1 MVPFFPKQ
9 ISSKAVTIYL
19 LSLGAVSLIFVKYM
33 LGLDFLIIGI
43 VWVLLFFGLSSRF
56 SRKWVDYD
64 EKRFTRKLF
73 ITALLFRIVWVLF
86 SYIFFIIKT
95 GIPFE
100 FSAADSFDYHA
111 CAEWYIDIGWSE
123 ASDRLALTPL
133 SDRGYIIYL
142 TGLYSIFGPNILI
155 TRFIKAILSAFS
167 CVLIYRLARRN
178 VGEPA
183 GKLAGIFCC
192 LMPNLI
198 MYCGLHLKE
207 TEMLFLTIFA
217 LERADDL
224 LRSKSVS
231 VWKIIVVVLLT
242 LSLFTFRTVLGVAV
256 LFAILTALVFS
267 SQSVLSRWNRTILI
281 FWAVVGLL
289 VMAGGTITN
298 EAQGYWESRDENQV
312 AKREHQMSKGVS
324 WAKYATGAVMA
335 PIMFVLPFPTMV
347 DVDQQYNQ
355 QLMHGGNFVRNFLGG
370 FVLLTL
376 FSALFVKKNWRD
388 LSMIGTFVVTYLG
401 IICMSGFANAERFLL
416 PGLPILLTLA
426 AYGVTLLNG
435 RNYQWV
441 RVWFWIVPLLVV
453 GWAVFK
459 LGSRGIL

>member
-1 MVPFFPKQ
+1 
-9 ISSKAVTIYL
+9 
-19 LSLGAVSLIFVKYM
+19 M

-86 SYIFFIIKT
+86 SYVYFIIKT

-231 VWKIIVVVLLT
+231 VWKVVVVVLLT

-376 FSALFVKKNWRD
+376 FSSLFVKKNWRD
-388 LSMIGTFVVTYLG
+388 LSMIGTFVITYLG

>member
-1 MVPFFPKQ
+1 M
-9 ISSKAVTIYL
+9 
-19 LSLGAVSLIFVKYM
+19 SLGAVSLIFVKYM

-231 VWKIIVVVLLT
+231 VWKVVVVVLLT

-388 LSMIGTFVVTYLG
+388 LSMIGTFVITYLG

>member
-1 MVPFFPKQ
+1 
-9 ISSKAVTIYL
+9 
-19 LSLGAVSLIFVKYM
+19 M

-43 VWVLLFFGLSSRF
+43 IWVLLFFGLSSRF

-86 SYIFFIIKT
+86 SYVYFIIKT

-111 CAEWYIDIGWSE
+111 CAEWYIDIGWSQ

-231 VWKIIVVVLLT
+231 VWKVVVAVLLT

-388 LSMIGTFVVTYLG
+388 LSMIGTFVITYLG

>member
-1 MVPFFPKQ
+1 
-9 ISSKAVTIYL
+9 
-19 LSLGAVSLIFVKYM
+19 M

-167 CVLIYRLARRN
+167 CVLIYRLPRRN

>member
-86 SYIFFIIKT
+86 SYVYFIIKT

-167 CVLIYRLARRN
+167 CVLIYRLGRRN

-231 VWKIIVVVLLT
+231 VWKVVVVVLLT

-376 FSALFVKKNWRD
+376 FSSLFVKKNWRD
-388 LSMIGTFVVTYLG
+388 LSMIGTFVITYLG

>member
-1 MVPFFPKQ
+1 
-9 ISSKAVTIYL
+9 
-19 LSLGAVSLIFVKYM
+19 M

-86 SYIFFIIKT
+86 SYVYFIIKT

-231 VWKIIVVVLLT
+231 VWKVVVVVLLT

-388 LSMIGTFVVTYLG
+388 LSMIGTFVITYLG

>member
-1 MVPFFPKQ
+1 M
-9 ISSKAVTIYL
+9 
-19 LSLGAVSLIFVKYM
+19 SLGAVSLIFVKYM

>member
-1 MVPFFPKQ
+1 
-9 ISSKAVTIYL
+9 
-19 LSLGAVSLIFVKYM
+19 M

-86 SYIFFIIKT
+86 SYVYFIIKT

-111 CAEWYIDIGWSE
+111 CAEWYIDIGWSQ

-231 VWKIIVVVLLT
+231 VWKVVVVVLLT

-388 LSMIGTFVVTYLG
+388 LSMIGTFVITYLG

>member
-86 SYIFFIIKT
+86 SYVYFIIKT

-231 VWKIIVVVLLT
+231 VWKVVVVVLLT

-376 FSALFVKKNWRD
+376 FSSLFVKKNWRD
-388 LSMIGTFVVTYLG
+388 LSMIGTFVITYLG

>member
-1 MVPFFPKQ
+1 
-9 ISSKAVTIYL
+9 
-19 LSLGAVSLIFVKYM
+19 M

-231 VWKIIVVVLLT
+231 VWKVVVVVLLT

-388 LSMIGTFVVTYLG
+388 LSMIGTFVITYLG

>member
-1 MVPFFPKQ
+1 M
-9 ISSKAVTIYL
+9 
-19 LSLGAVSLIFVKYM
+19 SLGAVSLIFVKYM

-86 SYIFFIIKT
+86 SYLYFIIKT

>member
-1 MVPFFPKQ
+1 
-9 ISSKAVTIYL
+9 
-19 LSLGAVSLIFVKYM
+19 M

-86 SYIFFIIKT
+86 SYLYFIIKT

>member
-86 SYIFFIIKT
+86 SYLYFIIKT

-111 CAEWYIDIGWSE
+111 CAEWYIDIGWSQ

-231 VWKIIVVVLLT
+231 VWKVVVVVLLT

-298 EAQGYWESRDENQV
+298 EAQGYWESRDDNQV

-388 LSMIGTFVVTYLG
+388 LSMIGTFVITYLG

>member
-1 MVPFFPKQ
+1 M
-9 ISSKAVTIYL
+9 
-19 LSLGAVSLIFVKYM
+19 SLGAVSLIFVKYM

-86 SYIFFIIKT
+86 SYVYFIIKT

-111 CAEWYIDIGWSE
+111 CAEWYIDIGWSQ

-231 VWKIIVVVLLT
+231 VWKVVVVILLT

-388 LSMIGTFVVTYLG
+388 LSMIGTFVITYLG

>member
-86 SYIFFIIKT
+86 SYVYFIIKT

-231 VWKIIVVVLLT
+231 VWKVVVVVLLT
-242 LSLFTFRTVLGVAV
+242 LSLFMFRTVLGVAV

-388 LSMIGTFVVTYLG
+388 LSMIGTFVITYLG

>member
-1 MVPFFPKQ
+1 
-9 ISSKAVTIYL
+9 
-19 LSLGAVSLIFVKYM
+19 M

>member
-1 MVPFFPKQ
+1 M
-9 ISSKAVTIYL
+9 
-19 LSLGAVSLIFVKYM
+19 SLGAVSLIFVKYM

-86 SYIFFIIKT
+86 SYVYFIIKT

-231 VWKIIVVVLLT
+231 VWKVVVVVLLT

-388 LSMIGTFVVTYLG
+388 LSMIGTFVITYLG

>member
-1 MVPFFPKQ
+1 M
-9 ISSKAVTIYL
+9 
-19 LSLGAVSLIFVKYM
+19 SLGAVSLIFVKYM

-231 VWKIIVVVLLT
+231 VWKVVVVVLLT

>member
-1 MVPFFPKQ
+1 
-9 ISSKAVTIYL
+9 
-19 LSLGAVSLIFVKYM
+19 M

-231 VWKIIVVVLLT
+231 VWKVVVVVLLT

>member
-1 MVPFFPKQ
+1 M
-9 ISSKAVTIYL
+9 
-19 LSLGAVSLIFVKYM
+19 SLGAVSLIFVKYM

-73 ITALLFRIVWVLF
+73 VTALLFRIVWVLF
-86 SYIFFIIKT
+86 SYLYFIIKT